1 MTRICA
7 ACGRA
12 LPADARRA
20 TLCCSVG
27 CADVLA
33 RACERAQAMKR
44 EPARLWGRVLE
55 LLRGT

>member
-1 MTRICA
+1 
-7 ACGRA
+7 

-20 TLCCSVG
+20 TLCCSVE
-27 CADVLA
+27 CAETLA
-33 RACERAQAMKR
+33 RACERAQAMGR